1 MAPLIESGHLV
12 NNKLA
17 AQEPLELLPKM
28 CETESCNHRTC
39 PFRHPKPYRY
49 IKAGKICKFDNF
61 CDFDHGVNVIEGDI
75 EALKA
80 KVESLEKLVNL
91 KDAEIAL
98 KDREI
103 ETKKREICELRV
115 SFNNSRFVQLDGHD
129 LDLETTDT
137 ENDED
142 TEESLCRQEFYN
154 CESCAFETTS
164 KNGLKIHS
172 SRKHKHKCDE
182 CGKTIL

>member
-1 MAPLIESGHLV
+1 MDIICKYNKYGHCRYG
-12 NNKLA
+12 NFCNFFHENRK
-17 AQEPLELLPKM
+17 
-28 CETESCNHRTC
+28 CEKDGCDHKTC
-39 PFRHPKPYRY
+39 HFRHPKPCRY

-142 TEESLCRQEFYN
+142 TEESLCR
-154 CESCAFETTS
+154 
-164 KNGLKIHS
+164 
-172 SRKHKHKCDE
+172 
-182 CGKTIL
+182 